1 MRFLCMMVIYNTNYK
16 DSETFKTLST
26 TQAFLHGEISLLV
39 LDNSTKDMHNDEIN
53 TVEHCHYLSMH
64 GNKGLSKAYN
74 AGLNYYKDDLKH
86 NCIVLLDDD
95 TRLSSHYFD
104 QMIKA
109 YHEDTDIYLPIIY
122 DQNDSLLSP
131 SIMNKYRCVLA
142 SSLDEVNEDN
152 INGINTG
159 MMIRGEIFE
168 DYRYD
173 EGYFLD
179 YVDHA
184 FIRDMKSKHKK
195 IIYVNTVLHQ
205 SYSLEGD
212 HYDSAMKRF
221 EISKKDIYHYYDK
234 GFVYKLVYCYIILRR
249 KAKYF
254 KQYKRVSV
262 FFK

>member
-16 DSETFKTLST
+16 DSETFKPLSK
-26 TQAFLHGEISLLV
+26 TQAFFHGDISLLV
-39 LDNSTKDMHNDEIN
+39 LDNSTKDMHNEEIEN
-53 TVEHCHYLSMH
+53 IEHCHYLSMH
-64 GNKGLSKAYN
+64 GNKGLSQAYN
-74 AGLNYYKDDLKH
+74 AGLDYYVNELEN

-95 TRLSSHYFD
+95 TRLSSDYFD
-104 QMIKA
+104 KMSKA
-109 YHEDTDIYLPIIY
+109 YTTDVDIYLPIIY
-122 DQNDSLLSP
+122 DQNLNLLSP

-142 SSLDEVNEDN
+142 SSLDDINDEN

-173 EGYFLD
+173 TGYFLD

-184 FIRDMKSKHKK
+184 FIRDMKKKHKK
-195 IIYVNTVLHQ
+195 IVKVNTTLHQ

-212 HYDSAMKRF
+212 HFASAMKRF
-221 EISKKDIYHYYDK
+221 EISKKDIYHYYDN
-234 GFVYKLVYCYIILRR
+234 GFVSKLVYCYIIVRR

-254 KQYKRVSV
+254 KQYKRISV

>member
-95 TRLSSHYFD
+95 TRLSSHYFEK
-104 QMIKA
+104 MKEA
-109 YHEDTDIYLPIIY
+109 YSNHIDIYLPIIY
-122 DQNDSLLSP
+122 DQKLNLLSP
-131 SIMNKYRCVLA
+131 SIMTKYRCVLA
-142 SSLDEVNEDN
+142 SSIDEVNEQN

-159 MMIRGEIFE
+159 MMVKGEIYE

-221 EISKKDIYHYYDK
+221 EISKKDIYHYYNS
-234 GFVYKLVYCYIILRR
+234 GFVNHFVYHYLILRR

-254 KQYKRVSV
+254 KQYKKFSV